1 MMFVNNFQARRTK
14 QKIDQHKKGR
24 TPFMRK
30 LVHLVTKLTRIAQCK
45 THHKTKLMQF
55 EV

>member
-1 MMFVNNFQARRTK
+1 MSTISKLEEQNKKLTNQ
-14 QKIDQHKKGR
+14 KKGR
-24 TPFMRK
+24 TPSMRK

-45 THHKTKLMQF
+45 THHKTKRMQF